1 MTNPAG
7 GCANSHSQ
15 NWCFWQLFLHQLWGV
30 YLYPTLNA
38 GVLWG
43 CSLSFLLIAPP
54 SLGDHISAILLP
66 SVCRCLFFKLRLPS
80 ELQNFIGLHLNVQQ
94 TSHFSTSQVLA
105 SFLPTSNAE
114 TGVPAHPATQ
124 ASTLGSSLTVPHLHF
139 LTAKFSLA
147 NLQVL
152 CHPHLFSGLLSD
164 SQLIP

>member
-15 NWCFWQLFLHQLWGV
+15 NWSFWQLFLHQLWGV
-30 YLYPTLNA
+30 SLYPTLNA

-94 TSHFSTSQVLA
+94 TSHLSTSQVLA
-105 SFLPTSNAE
+105 SFLP
-114 TGVPAHPATQ
+114 HIKCRDW
-124 ASTLGSSLTVPHLHF
+124 SSCSPSYPSLNLRLVLDSPSPSLPH
-139 LTAKFSLA
+139 S
-147 NLQVL
+147 
-152 CHPHLFSGLLSD
+152 
-164 SQLIP
+164 